1 MTSNVW
7 KRHSCVMV
15 LGIVEMV
22 RMKKAVIITTTTV
35 ISTMEAVTKYVLK
48 LKMVQPANVNRV
60 TNCLESLP
68 VLVTFTLLIKKITKT
83 DLFFYQ
89 ILMSVSLQVP
99 VLNCV
104 QILKETTPVPVP
116 KVIFRVNLTLIPAR
130 FPKGRC
136 S

>member
-7 KRHSCVMV
+7 RRHSCVMV
-15 LGIVEMV
+15 LEIVEMV

-68 VLVTFTLLIKKITKT
+68 VLVTFNLQLQKNNH
-83 DLFFYQ
+83 FFAQ

-99 VLNCV
+99 VLSCV
-104 QILKETTPVPVP
+104 QILKEITPVPVP
-116 KVIFRVNLTLIPAR
+116 KVIFRVNLILIPAR

>member
-1 MTSNVW
+1 MTFIVMTSNVW

-48 LKMVQPANVNRV
+48 LKKVQPANVNRV

-68 VLVTFTLLIKKITKT
+68 VLVTFT
-83 DLFFYQ
+83 
-89 ILMSVSLQVP
+89 
-99 VLNCV
+99 
-104 QILKETTPVPVP
+104 
-116 KVIFRVNLTLIPAR
+116 
-130 FPKGRC
+130 
-136 S
+136 

>member
-15 LGIVEMV
+15 LEIVEMV
-22 RMKKAVIITTTTV
+22 KMKKAVIITTTTV

-60 TNCLESLP
+60 TNFLESLP
-68 VLVTFTLLIKKITKT
+68 VLVTFTLQFKNNNH
-83 DLFFYQ
+83 FFAQ

-99 VLNCV
+99 VLSCV
-104 QILKETTPVPVP
+104 QILKETIPVPVP
-116 KVIFRVNLTLIPAR
+116 KVMFRVNLILILAR